1 MGKKKC
7 PDCPEC
13 MPEWLA
19 AFGDLMS
26 LLLCFF
32 VLLLSMSSMDAKK
45 VSEAIGSL
53 AGAMSV
59 LEGGTK
65 TEISKQRIQESTP
78 ISEQDETNEIVNRVT
93 EAIQETNEM
102 QQKGKG
108 PSVSLEE
115 SQDGFV
121 IQMPA
126 SLLFREGSA
135 KIDNEDGLLF
145 LKRIALIVE
154 QLPNEVEVSVRG
166 HTDNSNPSTNSPY
179 RDNWELSSARAISVL
194 QELLIDGI
202 IPERLHAAG
211 FAQFRPV
218 ASNATSEGRE
228 KNRRVELHF
237 FGVKSEKKGE
247 VESTVL
253 DQGGGGATGAPAA
266 PSPALDTP
274 AAVVQ

>member
-7 PDCPEC
+7 PKCPKC
-13 MPEWLA
+13 LPNWLA

-78 ISEQDETNEIVNRVT
+78 IETTEESSETINRVKQ
-93 EAIQETNEM
+93 AISDANEM
-102 QQKGKG
+102 QKKGKG
-108 PSVSLEE
+108 PAITIEE

-121 IQMPA
+121 IQLPA
-126 SLLFREGSA
+126 SLLFKPGSA
-135 KIDNEDGLLF
+135 KIENEDAILF
-145 LKRIALIVE
+145 LKRMALIVDT
-154 QLPNEVEVSVRG
+154 LPNNIEVSVQG
-166 HTDNSNPSTNSPY
+166 HTDSGSPGNDSLFT
-179 RDNWELSSARAISVL
+179 DNWELSSGRALSVL
-194 QELLIDGI
+194 YELLHDGVDPKRI
-202 IPERLHAAG
+202 HAAG
-211 FAQFRPV
+211 YGEYRP
-218 ASNATSEGRE
+218 AATNATEQGRA

-237 FGVKSEKKGE
+237 YGTDAKEKTTLKQS
-247 VESTVL
+247 V
-253 DQGGGGATGAPAA
+253 
-266 PSPALDTP
+266 LDTP
-274 AAVVQ
+274 TAQ